1 MGRIHWLTRVLSIP
15 SRAAQHIRLIL
26 ASIAQFPRVNPS
38 SAPPSSVGGP
48 AVTVEAGLNTH
59 PDPDLDITQLLR
71 QIRSRYKVLCASLGV
86 RPRLRAAGGAEDAGA
101 GAAGVDEETMHGAGG
116 GAPGSAIPVWKL
128 DSATGAKTPVTNQDL
143 SF

>member
-1 MGRIHWLTRVLSIP
+1 LWIGWLTNILSIP

-26 ASIAQFPRVNPS
+26 ASIAQFPRINPS

-48 AVTVEAGLNTH
+48 AVAVEAGPNTQ
-59 PDPDLDITQLLR
+59 PDPDVDITQLLR

-101 GAAGVDEETMHGAGG
+101 GAGVDEQMTTHGAAG